1 MRILF
6 VTGVVSRLTRG
17 VTPPFLSTITKL
29 LTTMVTF
36 KTTFSLLPADY
47 KKPVGS
53 DIYLKMA
60 KAGSPIR
67 FIIVGGIVTGF
78 SYWTA
83 DKQCI
88 RSREKPTET
97 PNIKVDDKGKVD
109 RVSHF
114 WTMPVYDVVTETVKL
129 LEITQRGLQ
138 DQLFEIFNGNDY
150 DLGDL
155 TSPMAIKI
163 SATGEQLLTKY
174 TLMPIPSTVPDLMD
188 RLAASD
194 LASSDLDEIVF
205 ATPSKPSAPA
215 PAADPNATPPKP
227 VIAVATAKDMM

>member
-1 MRILF
+1 
-6 VTGVVSRLTRG
+6 
-17 VTPPFLSTITKL
+17 
-29 LTTMVTF
+29 MVTF
-36 KTTFSLLPADY
+36 KTKFSLLSPEY

-60 KAGSPIR
+60 KAGNPIK

-97 PNIKVDDKGKVD
+97 PNIKVDEKGKVD

-114 WTMPVYDVVTETVKL
+114 WIMPVYDVATETVKL

-138 DQLFEIFNGNDY
+138 DQLYEIFNGNDY
-150 DLGDL
+150 NLGDL
-155 TSPMAIKI
+155 TAPMAIKI

-174 TLMPIPSTVPDLMD
+174 TLMPVPTNVPDLMD

-194 LASSDLDEIVF
+194 LASSDLDEIIF
-205 ATPSKPSAPA
+205 AAPRAESTA

-227 VIAVATAKDMM
+227 VVAVATAKDMM

>member
-1 MRILF
+1 M
-6 VTGVVSRLTRG
+6 
-17 VTPPFLSTITKL
+17 TPPFLYTLTT

-36 KTTFSLLPADY
+36 KTNFTLLAADY

-60 KAGSPIR
+60 KAGSPIK

-97 PNIKVDDKGKVD
+97 PNIKVDEKGKVD

-114 WTMPVYDVVTETVKL
+114 WTMPVYDVTTETVKL

-138 DQLFEIFNGNDY
+138 DQLYEIFNGNDY

-155 TSPMAIKI
+155 NEPMAIKI

-174 TLMPIPSTVPDLMD
+174 TLMPVPTKCPDLMD
-188 RLAASD
+188 RLATSD
-194 LASSDLDEIVF
+194 LASSDLDELIF
-205 ATPSKPSAPA
+205 ATPKAETRFLSPV
-215 PAADPNATPPKP
+215 ADPNATPPKP
-227 VIAVATAKDMM
+227 VVAVATAKDMM

>member
-1 MRILF
+1 
-6 VTGVVSRLTRG
+6 
-17 VTPPFLSTITKL
+17 
-29 LTTMVTF
+29 MVTF
-36 KTTFSLLPADY
+36 KTNFTLLSPDY

-60 KAGSPIR
+60 KAGSPIK

-97 PNIKVDDKGKVD
+97 PNIKVDDKGKVE
-109 RVSHF
+109 RISHF
-114 WTMPVYDVVTETVKL
+114 WTMPVYDTATETVKL

-138 DQLFEIFNGNDY
+138 DQFFEIFNGTDY

-155 TSPMAIKI
+155 IAPMAIKI

-174 TLMPIPSTVPDLMD
+174 TLMPVPIKVDDLME

-194 LASSDLDEIVF
+194 LASTDLDEIIF
-205 ATPSKPSAPA
+205 AAPR
-215 PAADPNATPPKP
+215 AAANPTDEADNATPPKP
-227 VIAVATAKDMM
+227 VVPVATAKDMM

>member
-1 MRILF
+1 MW
-6 VTGVVSRLTRG
+6 GVI
-17 VTPPFLSTITKL
+17 PPFLSTITKL

-36 KTTFSLLPADY
+36 KTNFSLLPADY

-60 KAGSPIR
+60 KAGSPIK

-97 PNIKVDDKGKVD
+97 PNIKVDEKGKVD

-114 WTMPVYDVVTETVKL
+114 WTMPVYDVATETVKL

-150 DLGDL
+150 DLSNL
-155 TSPMAIKI
+155 AVPMAIKI

-174 TLMPIPSTVPDLMD
+174 TLMPVPTNVPDLMD

-205 ATPSKPSAPA
+205 ATPSTPSAPA
-215 PAADPNATPPKP
+215 PAADPTATPLKP
-227 VIAVATAKDMM
+227 VVTLAIAQDMM